1 LVSLEVRTM
10 DGLAVARRVHRA
22 PLGSPGVLACSR
34 FAEKLDLLR
43 YQRDARNRRSTVIGR
58 MNS

>member
-1 LVSLEVRTM
+1 LSILGTLVRPTALPLDPLE
-10 DGLAVARRVHRA
+10 L
-22 PLGSPGVLACSR
+22 LACSR